1 MLWIRYIYI
10 YIEREREREREGFLM
25 DAEVTIQKDQA
36 REPWSTTTGLYTSEE
51 GFEAPPESVIVQ
63 LSHVSVTFH
72 DLQ

>member
-1 MLWIRYIYI
+1 
-10 YIEREREREREGFLM
+10 M

-36 REPWSTTTGLYTSEE
+36 REPWSTTMGLYTSEE
-51 GFEAPPESVIVQ
+51 GFEAPPESVIIQ